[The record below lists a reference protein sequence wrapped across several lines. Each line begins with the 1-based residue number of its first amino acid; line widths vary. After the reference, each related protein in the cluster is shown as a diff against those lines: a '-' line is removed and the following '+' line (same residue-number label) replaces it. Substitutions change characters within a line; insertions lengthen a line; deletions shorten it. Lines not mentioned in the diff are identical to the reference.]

1 MAVFGY
7 VRVSTERQADEGVS
21 LDEQK
26 RRIEGRAVEEGW
38 QFAEV
43 YVERGVSGATPFVER
58 LKGRQLDARLR
69 KGDILVAAKLD
80 RMFRSALDA
89 LNVIEDLMS
98 RAP

>member
-1 MAVFGY
+1 
-7 VRVSTERQADEGVS
+7 
-21 LDEQK
+21 
-26 RRIEGRAVEEGW
+26 
-38 QFAEV
+38 V